1 MFGLSWPIGIP
12 YQTTSNY
19 NWWWFD
25 SMCQKNG
32 FRIRMI
38 SSLRKSHRRPAA
50 RRYSSRK
57 SAWQCFIYGKH
68 LPINLY
74 SLDTCHIYL
83 SVLSYGQEIV
93 NEATQL
99 PSAGPNS
106 NMNRPVPTCGSTNCR
121 FWKINID
128 LTFSFLS
135 FKVYDCVDEYTVGFK
150 WIYCRIWW
158 YINSIHGVHL
168 PPARA
173 PCSRH
178 RPSKRLQ
185 RKRPNLA
192 SWHSWIFLDV
202 VVPFTIFNRTYSHW
216 TGGFS

>member
-1 MFGLSWPIGIP
+1 MPQVTQPPVISLMRSSEQWLLNPCWLVMIWGLIRSFFLSKTCLDYHDLLESPIKRPVITIGD
-12 YQTTSNY
+12 
-19 NWWWFD
+19 D
-25 SMCQKNG
+25 SIRCVKKNG

-57 SAWQCFIYGKH
+57 SAWRCFIYGKH

-150 WIYCRIWW
+150 WIYCRI
-158 YINSIHGVHL
+158 
-168 PPARA
+168 
-173 PCSRH
+173 
-178 RPSKRLQ
+178 
-185 RKRPNLA
+185 
-192 SWHSWIFLDV
+192 
-202 VVPFTIFNRTYSHW
+202 
-216 TGGFS
+216 